1 MTRSYAGAFALVLAT
16 LAQAAPVRA
25 QEEAPA
31 PKSAAAAA
39 TMAADSTVPQ
49 GAVLRAIAARDEGD
63 AAAIAITVTGG
74 GRFSLSEP
82 FHSSSG
88 VRLYVNI
95 AEARVAPALALI
107 PLDGVRITTDQR
119 DDGVRIAIEVDGLG
133 RYALEPTGDGAV
145 LRIHA
150 PDAAADFAA
159 AFAPRPASPARERLA
174 GIALKTTD
182 GIASAAGAVRD
193 EIVRWRI
200 TPLQVG
206 SIVTIVLTP
215 VVLLGIQR
223 RRRTP
228 RTAPAETRPTADTR
242 LWAARTL
249 AKGGATAA
257 EISERTGMAREA
269 AALLLR
275 RASG

>member
-39 TMAADSTVPQ
+39 TMAADSTAPQ
-49 GAVLRAIAARDEGD
+49 GAVLRAIAARAEGD

-82 FHSSSG
+82 FHSSAG
-88 VRLYVNI
+88 VRLYVDI
-95 AEARVAPALALI
+95 ADARVAPALALMPI
-107 PLDGVRITTDQR
+107 AGVRITTDQR
-119 DDGVRIAIEVDGLG
+119 ETGVRIAFEVNGLG

-150 PDAAADFAA
+150 PDPAAEFAA
-159 AFAPRPASPARERLA
+159 AFAPPATPARERI
-174 GIALKTTD
+174 GSM
-182 GIASAAGAVRD
+182 ASGATEAVTAAAGTVKDVVA
-193 EIVRWRI
+193 RWRI

-206 SIVTIVLTP
+206 SILTIVLTP
-215 VVLLGIQR
+215 VLLVGVR
-223 RRRTP
+223 RRRGTP
-228 RTAPAETRPTADTR
+228 RTASAEARPTAETR

-257 EISERTGMAREA
+257 EISERTGMARDA